1 MEEVYFSQVNL
12 VFLTFQNL
20 TSSTV
25 LSVLAVLLKE
35 LLVGNRKKK
44 KRFGLLVCKQK
55 ETELGTKQSAS
66 CEPD

>member
-44 KRFGLLVCKQK
+44 RFGLLVCKQK

>member
-44 KRFGLLVCKQK
+44 KGLDCWFVNKKKLN
-55 ETELGTKQSAS
+55 
-66 CEPD
+66 